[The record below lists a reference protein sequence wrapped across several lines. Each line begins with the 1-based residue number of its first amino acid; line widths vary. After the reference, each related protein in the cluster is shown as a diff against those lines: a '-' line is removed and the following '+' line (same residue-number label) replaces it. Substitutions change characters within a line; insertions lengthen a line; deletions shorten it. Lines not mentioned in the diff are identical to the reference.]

1 MTSHRARRPRLRPS
15 TAEAQRPASRESR
28 AAVRPPGLR
37 APGAIALAS
46 VLVLAA
52 CGPEGGPIA
61 VDESGLQVQEAVVAE
76 SEKEATDLR
85 AGPTFTPFTEAP
97 SILNRDEVVAAMVR
111 EYPPLLR
118 DAGIGGTA
126 RIYFFI
132 DKEGA
137 VDQVRLDESSGHEA
151 LDTAALNVAGAFR
164 FSPALNDGGP
174 VPVWVSFPI
183 TFQPS

>member
-1 MTSHRARRPRLRPS
+1 MTSERARHPS
-15 TAEAQRPASRESR
+15 LSGSGAETNRSSSRRSR
-28 AAVRPPGLR
+28 ATVRLSRLVG
-37 APGAIALAS
+37 PGAIAFAS
-46 VLVLAA
+46 VLTLAA
-52 CGPEGGPIA
+52 CGPEGSPIA
-61 VDESGLQVQEAVVAE
+61 VDEAGLQVQEAVVAE
-76 SEKEATDLR
+76 SREGAADLR

-97 SILNRDEVVAAMVR
+97 VILNRNEVVATMVR

-132 DKEGA
+132 NEEGS
-137 VDQVRLDESSGHEA
+137 VEQVRLDESSGHEA

-164 FSPALNDGGP
+164 FSPALNDDEA
-174 VPVWVSFPI
+174 VPAWVSFPI